1 MNAACRVAPATA
13 AAAAAGVFGYAP
25 DGAAPGRTAAVAAG
39 GGGSA
44 PKAAAVRD
52 SSQFGGKVS
61 LQRFARGQVE
71 ASDDSSSQM
80 DVRVPK
86 VVHYADSQP
95 DQARHARDAERAG
108 DAGSSLGSRDAWVA
122 AAQITSPPLMRVLQ
136 DAVTMSRED
145 LERLEKR
152 GRRQGWLARIAKLLA
167 GLAAAAA
174 LGAATVIVVRTAWD
188 DCSGGRCNTDD
199 AQLEPLAPRLPSL
212 RPLGHKDGG
221 AKARR
226 GGRRGEGGGGA
237 GGGGLVLQMPQMP
250 FVPVFPAPNPLD
262 SRG

>member
-1 MNAACRVAPATA
+1 VRPRELCSVPLTLPCQPAIMNAACRVAPATA

-61 LQRFARGQVE
+61 LQRFARGELRRRRAAAARRARPGSLGARARKWRAFAQRVSDSKQRPTQAVQIVSAGGPRQPRSAPAPRAAPAGQVE

-95 DQARHARDAERAG
+95 DQARCAAE
-108 DAGSSLGSRDAWVA
+108 
-122 AAQITSPPLMRVLQ
+122 
-136 DAVTMSRED
+136 
-145 LERLEKR
+145 
-152 GRRQGWLARIAKLLA
+152 
-167 GLAAAAA
+167 AA
-174 LGAATVIVVRTAWD
+174 LRSVMMQSRT
-188 DCSGGRCNTDD
+188 R
-199 AQLEPLAPRLPSL
+199 
-212 RPLGHKDGG
+212 RPC
-221 AKARR
+221 
-226 GGRRGEGGGGA
+226 
-237 GGGGLVLQMPQMP
+237 
-250 FVPVFPAPNPLD
+250 
-262 SRG
+262 